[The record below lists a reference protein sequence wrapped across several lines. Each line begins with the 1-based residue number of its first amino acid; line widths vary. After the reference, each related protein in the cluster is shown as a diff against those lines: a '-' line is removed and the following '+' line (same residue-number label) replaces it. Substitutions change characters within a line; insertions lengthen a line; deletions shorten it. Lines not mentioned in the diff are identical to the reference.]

1 MGNESTMNLHL
12 SSSADPNQTPF
23 LSESSTAANSDSEPD
38 SEDLKTDDG
47 QEWLTNSALQYEP
60 VRRLVEGE
68 TGNIELMNF
77 NRSLGASGN
86 EVSMNE
92 TISAYTGPTV
102 VGLDNE
108 PDNEELID
116 DDCRAT
122 SYLALQY

>member
-1 MGNESTMNLHL
+1 MSLHL
-12 SSSADPNQTPF
+12 SSRADPNQTPF

-77 NRSLGASGN
+77 DRSLAASGN

-92 TISAYTGPTV
+92 TNTAYTGPTV

-108 PDNEELID
+108 LDNEELID